1 MRNQLIADVARQC
14 IVLLKMLLEGLLRQG
29 KSKRDSTIE
38 KINCIIGDLEWLENL
53 NETNGLL
60 HKTEQRTADPEDGAD
75 WGRQTWLQQ
84 IPRADTE
91 QHDNLHYDQ
100 QGYRSSEGGQSTR
113 LHQTERGRRLRR
125 PIRHLLRLAKTRH
138 KGEGGIHG
146 IVRNQLRRGKERRVH
161 LPNRKPNHADKG
173 RTEHHNK
180 RKKKSYHQTAA
191 LFL

>member
-75 WGRQTWLQQ
+75 
-84 IPRADTE
+84 
-91 QHDNLHYDQ
+91 
-100 QGYRSSEGGQSTR
+100 
-113 LHQTERGRRLRR
+113 
-125 PIRHLLRLAKTRH
+125 
-138 KGEGGIHG
+138 
-146 IVRNQLRRGKERRVH
+146 
-161 LPNRKPNHADKG
+161 
-173 RTEHHNK
+173 
-180 RKKKSYHQTAA
+180 
-191 LFL
+191 